1 MTLGQVVKNTW
12 FMYKKMF
19 IIIPIQMNLG
29 FIISYSGSL
38 LEYLVWT
45 TQSES

>member
-29 FIISYSGSL
+29 FILAYSDRL
-38 LEYLVWT
+38 L
-45 TQSES
+45 